1 MVLAPL
7 GSSQVN
13 VVGEEEEEEGGAEI
27 SKSIHISYIAT

>member
-13 VVGEEEEEEGGAEI
+13 VVGEEEEEGGAKI
-27 SKSIHISYIAT
+27 LKSIHISYIAT